1 MTLDLPLAWA
11 LVIGFALT
19 MYVILDGFDLGVGML
34 LLTMDN
40 ESDRDIMVRSIAPV
54 WDGNETWLVLVGAG
68 LLGGFPSAYGI
79 ALPAFY
85 LPLIVMLLSLAL
97 RGTAFEFRFQ
107 TRLRRWI
114 WDAAFSAGSWGAAL
128 CQGLIVGALLT
139 GVRVRDSSFAGSA
152 LDCLRPFGLL
162 TALTVASA
170 YMVLGATWLMIRTT
184 GTLADASR
192 ARARAAGLGVI
203 LAVLA
208 VVGSAP
214 RLAPQV
220 MAKAAIWNPV
230 SVTLFVAGVVGICTL
245 LQHSLGRASDRIPF
259 AWAMILVLLVEV
271 AFVSTVWPFII
282 PYELDFWHAA
292 SAERSQMMLLAGAV
306 AILPFVLAYS
316 AYSYFV
322 FRGKVAP
329 EPEEVPADTTL
340 PESV

>member
-34 LLTMDN
+34 LLTVGN

-107 TRLRRWI
+107 TRRRRWI

-152 LDCLRPFGLL
+152 LDCLRSFWFTHRAHGCLGLH
-162 TALTVASA
+162 
-170 YMVLGATWLMIRTT
+170 GAR
-184 GTLADASR
+184 GHLANVSYHRYAGRREPGSR
-192 ARARAAGLGVI
+192 SRG
-203 LAVLA
+203 
-208 VVGSAP
+208 GS
-214 RLAPQV
+214 
-220 MAKAAIWNPV
+220 
-230 SVTLFVAGVVGICTL
+230 
-245 LQHSLGRASDRIPF
+245 
-259 AWAMILVLLVEV
+259 
-271 AFVSTVWPFII
+271 
-282 PYELDFWHAA
+282 
-292 SAERSQMMLLAGAV
+292 
-306 AILPFVLAYS
+306 
-316 AYSYFV
+316 
-322 FRGKVAP
+322 
-329 EPEEVPADTTL
+329 
-340 PESV
+340 

>member
-1 MTLDLPLAWA
+1 
-11 LVIGFALT
+11 

-34 LLTMDN
+34 LLTVGN
-40 ESDRDIMVRSIAPV
+40 ESDRDTMVRSIAPV

-107 TRLRRWI
+107 TRRRWI

-128 CQGLIVGALLT
+128 CQGLIVGALLS

-170 YMVLGATWLMIRTT
+170 YMVLGATWLMFRTT
-184 GTLADASR
+184 GTLAHASR
-192 ARARAAGLGVI
+192 VRARAAGLGVI

-230 SVTLFVAGVVGICTL
+230 SVILFVAGFVGICTL
-245 LQHSLGRASDRIPF
+245 LQNSLGRASDRFPF
-259 AWAMILVLLVEV
+259 ACALLLVLLVEG

-292 SAERSQMMLLAGAV
+292 SAERSQLVLLVGAV
-306 AILPFVLAYS
+306 VILPVVLAYS

-329 EPEEVPADTTL
+329 EPEEVSADTAL
-340 PESV
+340 PESL